1 MAAGTATRDEAVVLL
16 HVRKEE
22 DDADAASTRRGL
34 AGSKAVLGWRSS
46 RALAGEIFAGSHGR
60 ATAQAAAALRPAQ
73 GPVNQARLGSVGFF
87 SLLNR

>member
-34 AGSKAVLGWRSS
+34 AGSKAVLGWRSCMDEAS
-46 RALAGEIFAGSHGR
+46 APMAV
-60 ATAQAAAALRPAQ
+60 QAAAALRPAQ